1 MHTLATITQIKSPH
15 HRLMTEPLEDRTVN
29 YRHFQTAIIGEV
41 LLQAILLEVC
51 CSPKPGL
58 ITPISTGAHRDMNLQ
73 TFLLSSSAI
82 APCFTLCAGAGFTH
96 RNPLPLLL
104 KKIRPIGI
112 DYEHR
117 LLTVTQGVNTQR
129 GILFSGSVLASAA
142 GYLHGQNQ
150 PVDCISL
157 MHCVQQLCKGLCK
170 SDFAAL
176 KTRAPRTAGE
186 LLFTKYGVTGI
197 RGEAEQGFPTIAQIG
212 YPALIAAFNKRLPLR
227 HALVDCLLMLMT
239 QCEDTN
245 VLWRTGPQQL
255 AELKLHASE
264 IVHRGGISAP
274 GGEARVHQLNEWCC
288 QHRISPGGSAD
299 LLALSI
305 AVYLLCHSHFPND
318 VTQERI

>member
-1 MHTLATITQIKSPH
+1 MQALANVTQITFSPS
-15 HRLMTEPLEDRTVN
+15 LPDDRTVN
-29 YRHFQTAIIGEV
+29 YFQSQPAMVGEV

-51 CSPKPGL
+51 SFPKPGL
-58 ITPISTGAHRDMNLQ
+58 VTPVSTGSHSDMNLQ

-82 APCFTLCAGAGFTH
+82 APCFTLCAAAGFTH
-96 RNPLPLLL
+96 RKPLSRLL

-112 DYEHR
+112 DYENR
-117 LLTVTQGVNTQR
+117 LLEVTRGINTQR
-129 GILFSGSVLASAA
+129 GILFSGSVLACAA
-142 GYLHGQNQ
+142 GYLSGLNQ
-150 PVDCISL
+150 PINSISL
-157 MHCVQQLCKGLCK
+157 AHCIRQLCQGLCE
-170 SDFAAL
+170 SDFVVL
-176 KTRAPRTAGE
+176 KTRPAQTAGE
-186 LLFTKYGVTGI
+186 ILFTKYGVTGI

-255 AELKLHASE
+255 AELKLRASE

-274 GGEARVHQLNEWCC
+274 GGEARIHQLNEWCC

-305 AVYLLCHSHFPND
+305 AMYLLCHSHFPND
-318 VTQERI
+318 LTQERI

>member
-1 MHTLATITQIKSPH
+1 MQALANVTQITFSPS
-15 HRLMTEPLEDRTVN
+15 LPDDRTVN
-29 YRHFQTAIIGEV
+29 YFQSQPAMVGEV

-51 CSPKPGL
+51 SFPKPGL
-58 ITPISTGAHRDMNLQ
+58 VTPVSTGSHSDMNLQ

-82 APCFTLCAGAGFTH
+82 APCFTLCAEAGFTH
-96 RNPLPLLL
+96 RKPLSRLL

-112 DYEHR
+112 NYENR
-117 LLTVTQGVNTQR
+117 LLEVTRGINTQR
-129 GILFSGSVLASAA
+129 GILFSGSVLACAA
-142 GYLHGQNQ
+142 GYLSGLNQ
-150 PVDCISL
+150 PINSISL
-157 MHCVQQLCKGLCK
+157 AHCIRQLCQGLCE
-170 SDFAAL
+170 SDFAVL
-176 KTRAPRTAGE
+176 KTRPAQTAGE
-186 LLFTKYGVTGI
+186 ILFTKYGVTGI

-255 AELKLHASE
+255 AELKLRASE

-274 GGEARVHQLNEWCC
+274 GGEARIHQLNEWCC

-305 AVYLLCHSHFPND
+305 AMYLLCHSHFPND